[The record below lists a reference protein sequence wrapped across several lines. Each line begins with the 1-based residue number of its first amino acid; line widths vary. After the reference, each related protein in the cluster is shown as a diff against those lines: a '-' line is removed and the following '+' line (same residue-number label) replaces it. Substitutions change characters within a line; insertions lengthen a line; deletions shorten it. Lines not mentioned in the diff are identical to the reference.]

1 MDWTLCIQYILGDG
15 IKVENQYVLGEK
27 DTVVRTYPGEGM
39 DTLV

>member
-15 IKVENQYVLGEK
+15 IKGENLYVPGEK
-27 DTVVRTYPGEGM
+27 DIVVRTYPGEDM